1 MKIKSI
7 FHTLIFLLIFL
18 LIFHTSFS
26 QSSNDSLKNISY
38 DSLQSLYIQHRFSN
52 FEKAKKIANAY
63 YEKAIFEK
71 NDDKISQGSFVNAAI
86 YDALSKHDSAHYFI
100 DIYISRSDNAKDAE
114 GYANGIFKKGVIFY
128 HSRNFHEA
136 TIYYKKAYELV
147 KNTSKKYKLAII
159 SNSFGLIKNQF
170 GQRDQAIE
178 YFKESLAFYEKNITA
193 KNTYKTN
200 YLNTL
205 NDLSNTYT
213 NLSEDYPK
221 LKKAYLDSAT
231 IYNEIGLKESIKE
244 NDLEIHTS
252 FLTTKGIISQKRE
265 KLQEAFKHFFAAE
278 KQIEQLSRN
287 KQLRL
292 LPSLQL
298 HIGKNYFLN
307 NKYNKAIEYLLKV
320 DLLAEKEKITSPF
333 FQETYILLAQCYEKK
348 EDIKNALK
356 YYKLSDKKDAE
367 NDQTIRKISKDLYK
381 QYDIP
386 SLKDKLNQL
395 QNFSTKQTQLSKAL
409 IFIVLG
415 LFALLAFSY
424 LLYRNRIL
432 KQKKRFDAIIEELKE
447 TENTTKKEQNTQ
459 SYTIKDENI
468 VKILRGLEKFEEK
481 KMFLHK
487 NCTINF
493 VAKKI
498 HTNKT
503 YLSKILQT
511 HKQKKFVQYITD
523 LRIDYALTQLK
534 NDSKFRMYDIKS
546 IAAELGFNTS
556 ESFSKAFKKRT
567 GIYPSFYIK
576 NLDKI
581 SD

>member
-7 FHTLIFLLIFL
+7 FYILIFLLIP
-18 LIFHTSFS
+18 HTAFS
-26 QSSNDSLKNISY
+26 QSPNDSLKTLSY
-38 DSLQSLYIQHRFSN
+38 DSLKSLYIQHRFSN
-52 FEKAKKIANAY
+52 LEKAKKIANAY

-71 NDDKISQGSFVNAAI
+71 NEKEISRGSFIYAVI

-100 DIYISRSDNAKDAE
+100 DIYISRSEKANNTED
-114 GYANGIFKKGVIFY
+114 YANGIFKKGVIFY
-128 HSRNFHEA
+128 HSRNFHNA

-147 KNTSKKYKLAII
+147 KNTTKKYKLAII
-159 SNSFGLIKNQF
+159 SNSFGLLKNQF

-178 YFKESLAFYEKNITA
+178 YFKESLAFYETNNDS
-193 KNTYKTN
+193 KNTYKTS

-205 NDLSNTYT
+205 NNLSNTYT
-213 NLSEDYPK
+213 NLSEDYPN

-231 IYNEIGLKESIKE
+231 IYNDIGLKESIEE

-252 FLTTKGIISQKRE
+252 FLTVKGIISQKRE
-265 KLQEAFKHFFAAE
+265 KLQEAFKHFFAAQ

-298 HIGKNYFLN
+298 HIGKNYFLSN
-307 NKYNKAIEYLLKV
+307 EYDKAIEYLVKV
-320 DLLAEKEKITSPF
+320 DELAAKEKITSPF

-348 EDIKNALK
+348 DDIKNALK

-367 NDQTIRKISKDLYK
+367 NDQTIRKISEDLYK

-395 QNFSTKQTQLSKAL
+395 QSFSNEQAQLSKIL
-409 IFIVLG
+409 ISIVLG

-424 LLYRNRIL
+424 LLYRKRIL
-432 KQKKRFDAIIEELKE
+432 KQKKRFDTILEELKE
-447 TENTTKKEQNTQ
+447 TENAAKKEQSTQ
-459 SYTIKDENI
+459 SYNIKDENI
-468 VKILRGLEKFEEK
+468 VKILRGLEIFEEK

>member
-1 MKIKSI
+1 MKMKSI
-7 FHTLIFLLIFL
+7 FHTLIFLFIVH
-18 LIFHTSFS
+18 IAFS
-26 QSSNDSLKNISY
+26 QSSNDSLKTLSY
-38 DSLQSLYIQHRFSN
+38 DSLKSLYIQHRFSN
-52 FEKAKKIANAY
+52 LENAKKIANAY

-71 NDDKISQGSFVNAAI
+71 NEKEISRGSFIYAVI
-86 YDALSKHDSAHYFI
+86 YDALSQHDSAHYFI
-100 DIYISRSDNAKDAE
+100 DMYISKSEKANDTED
-114 GYANGIFKKGVIFY
+114 YANGIFKKGVIFY
-128 HSRNFHEA
+128 HSRNFHNA
-136 TIYYKKAYELV
+136 TTYYKKAYELV

-159 SNSFGLIKNQF
+159 SNSFGLLKNQF

-178 YFKESLAFYEKNITA
+178 YFKESLAFYEKNNDT

-205 NDLSNTYT
+205 NNLSNTYT

-231 IYNEIGLKESIKE
+231 IYNDIGLKESLKE
-244 NDLEIHTS
+244 NDLEIYTS
-252 FLTTKGIISQKRE
+252 FLTTKGIISQKH
-265 KLQEAFKHFFAAE
+265 KNLQEAFKHFFAAK
-278 KQIEQLSRN
+278 KQVEQLSLN
-287 KQLRL
+287 KQLRV

-307 NKYNKAIEYLLKV
+307 NEYDKAIEYLLKV
-320 DLLAEKEKITSPF
+320 DTLAEKEKITSPF
-333 FQETYILLAQCYEKK
+333 FQETYILLAKCYEGKD
-348 EDIKNALK
+348 DIKNALK

-367 NDQTIRKISKDLYK
+367 NDQIIRKISEDLYK

-415 LFALLAFSY
+415 LFTLLAFSY

-432 KQKKRFDAIIEELKE
+432 KQKKRFYAIIEKLKKA
-447 TENTTKKEQNTQ
+447 ENHASEASNTK
-459 SYTIKDENI
+459 SYNIKDENI
-468 VKILRGLEKFEEK
+468 VKILRGLEKFEKK
-481 KMFLHK
+481 KMFLQK
-487 NCTINF
+487 NCTIKF

-498 HTNKT
+498 NSNST
-503 YLSKILQT
+503 YLSRTLQT

-534 NDSKFRMYDIKS
+534 DDPKFRMYDIKS